1 MDEYFCFLLREQTIC
16 LGVIMVSDSF
26 WQLHYH
32 GRISITAKKK
42 YIPLIAIILLG
53 ATFHASALLMIPIIF
68 IVQGKAWNKKS
79 VLCILGCIFN
89 INICKSVYR
98 WNEQYTIKYTIF

>member
-1 MDEYFCFLLREQTIC
+1 MFLLREQTIC

-26 WQLHYH
+26 GNCHYH
-32 GRISITAKKK
+32 GRISITAKRK

-68 IVQGKAWNKKS
+68 IVQERHGIKECA
-79 VLCILGCIFN
+79 VHFGMYFN